1 MKMTINEL
9 VEQLKYISEHEL
21 RGPQST
27 NKPLISIDEA
37 HERADEL
44 LLKFIDNDEVT
55 NTFNAIE
62 KWYA

>member
-1 MKMTINEL
+1 MTINEL
-9 VEQLKYISEHEL
+9 VEQLKYISDHEL
-21 RGPQST
+21 RSPMSN
-27 NKPLISIDEA
+27 NKPFISIDEA

-44 LLKFIDNDEVT
+44 LLEFINNEEVT